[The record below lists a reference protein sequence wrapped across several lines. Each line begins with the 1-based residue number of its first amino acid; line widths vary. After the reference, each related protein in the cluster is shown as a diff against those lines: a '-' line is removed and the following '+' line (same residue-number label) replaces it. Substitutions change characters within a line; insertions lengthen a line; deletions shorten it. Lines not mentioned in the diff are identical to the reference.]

1 MRGIIGFAAGV
12 AAGVAG
18 VAYLGTESGRQLR
31 ERLVGQASPEI
42 RSALEEWEPTFQ
54 EVAKAARQGMKEL
67 EAAAQSLR
75 HYIEEQAASAG
86 GGEGVAEDVAAAARD
101 AADAAGEMA
110 GDAAEAAE
118 DAAESLRAD

>member
-1 MRGIIGFAAGV
+1 MRGLIGFAAGV

-75 HYIEEQAASAG
+75 HYIEEQAARAG
-86 GGEGVAEDVAAAARD
+86 GGESVAEDVADAARD

-118 DAAESLRAD
+118 DAAESFRTD